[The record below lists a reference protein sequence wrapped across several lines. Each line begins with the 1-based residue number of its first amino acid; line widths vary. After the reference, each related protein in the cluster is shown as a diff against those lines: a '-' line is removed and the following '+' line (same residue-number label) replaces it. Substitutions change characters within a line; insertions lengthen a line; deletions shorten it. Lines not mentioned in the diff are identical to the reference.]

1 MTDKDVIKSLMHLMV
16 MNNLVEQINKN
27 KIKISKD
34 IYNRFFNKKFKSY
47 KEFHEAIFKKNRLD
61 K

>member
-1 MTDKDVIKSLMHLMV
+1 MV

-27 KIKISKD
+27 KIKITKD

-47 KEFHEAIFKKNRLD
+47 KNFTKQF
-61 K
+61 